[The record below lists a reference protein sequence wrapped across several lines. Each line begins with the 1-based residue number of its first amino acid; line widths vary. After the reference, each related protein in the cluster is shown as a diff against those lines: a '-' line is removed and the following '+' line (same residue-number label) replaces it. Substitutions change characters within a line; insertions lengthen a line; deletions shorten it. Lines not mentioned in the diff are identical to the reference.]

1 MMLKIM
7 TEKQFQ
13 EKLGEEREKIYEQE
27 RINQMF
33 NEVHEQIDRLYK
45 RVCILED
52 RLSPPTKTTEKVIE

>member
-13 EKLGEEREKIYEQE
+13 EKLREEREKVYEQE
-27 RINQMF
+27 RINRLF
-33 NEVHEQIDRLYK
+33 NEVHERIDRLFK

-52 RLSPPTKTTEKVIE
+52 RLSPPEKVVEKVIE

>member
-7 TEKQFQ
+7 TEKQLR
-13 EKLGEEREKIYEQE
+13 EKLSEEREKVYEQE

-33 NEVHEQIDRLYK
+33 NEVHEQIDRLFK

-52 RLSPPTKTTEKVIE
+52 RLSPPEKVVEKVIE

>member
-13 EKLGEEREKIYEQE
+13 EKLREEREKVYEQE
-27 RINQMF
+27 RINRLF
-33 NEVHEQIDRLYK
+33 NEVHEQIDRLFK

-52 RLSPPTKTTEKVIE
+52 RLSPPENVVEKVIE

>member
-7 TEKQFQ
+7 TEKQLR
-13 EKLGEEREKIYEQE
+13 EKLSEEREKVYEQE

-33 NEVHEQIDRLYK
+33 HEVHEQIDRLFK

-52 RLSPPTKTTEKVIE
+52 RLSPPEKVVGKVIE

>member
-13 EKLGEEREKIYEQE
+13 EKLREAQEKVYAEE
-27 RINQMF
+27 RINRRF
-33 NEVHEQIDRLYK
+33 EEVHEQIERLFK

-52 RLSPPTKTTEKVIE
+52 RLSPPEKVVEKVIE